1 MPLRDVSQVL
11 VAFCLHQS
19 ARLDVCIQ
27 SPSSCLCHVAVRDW
41 FAGPSSSVLYWS
53 LGRSEVRHPKT

>member
-27 SPSSCLCHVAVRDW
+27 SPSSCLCDVAVRDW
-41 FAGPSSSVLYWS
+41 FAGPSS
-53 LGRSEVRHPKT
+53 